1 MRKDLFANR
10 HFRLLFAGQTLN
22 MLGDQ
27 SMIIVLGIWV
37 KQLTG
42 SNSAAGL
49 IFMVLAIP
57 GPLAP
62 FTGLLV
68 DRLPRRR
75 VLITNDLLSALLV
88 LSLLFVRDR
97 GDVWLIYVVAFG
109 YGLSFQVYRAAR
121 GGLVHSM
128 LPEDLLGDANG
139 IFSSL
144 GQGLRI
150 AGPLIG
156 AGLFGLIGGGAVATL
171 DAATFVASAS
181 VFLLLSDVPDLVRER
196 PAEPPRLL
204 QELVAGAR
212 HVFRT
217 PQLRRVV
224 LSAAV
229 AFSAAAMVDVAIFAL
244 VDQGLH
250 RPATFIGLLVSAQGA
265 GSVIAGIFIGGV
277 LRRIGEI
284 GAASAG
290 FGLCGIGLG
299 LVATAN
305 IWAVVIGALLAGL
318 GLPTV
323 LVANMTLLQRR
334 TANEL
339 QGRVIAASEAIIDIP
354 FAISIGL
361 GAVVISVIGYRT
373 IYLLDGLVFIVV
385 GLLLVRSVRDTWPA
399 PSEPSAQP
407 PPPADQPAGSPAVEP
422 AVEAAAQPAVQPAVE
437 PAAEPAGKPAGEP
450 AAQPAAQASAR
461 SADQPAG

>member
-1 MRKDLFANR
+1 MRKDLFR
-10 HFRLLFAGQTLN
+10 HRNFRVLFFGQALN
-22 MLGDQ
+22 MFGDQ

-42 SNSAAGL
+42 SNGAAGL
-49 IFMVLAIP
+49 IFMLLAVS

-68 DRLPRRR
+68 DRLPRRK

-97 GDVWLIYVVAFG
+97 SDVWIIYFVAFG

-128 LPEDLLGDANG
+128 LPAELLGDANG

-150 AGPLIG
+150 IGPVIG

-171 DAATFVASAS
+171 DAATFLISACFF
-181 VFLLLSDVPDLVRER
+181 VVLRRVPDLIRER
-196 PAEPPRLL
+196 PEEPPQLL
-204 QELVAGAR
+204 HELVAGAR
-212 HVFRT
+212 HLFRT
-217 PQLRRVV
+217 PELRQVV
-224 LSAAV
+224 LSAAI
-229 AFSAAAMVDVAIFAL
+229 AFSAAGMIDVAIFAM

-250 RPATFIGLLVSAQGA
+250 KPATFLGVLVSVQGA
-265 GSVIAGIFIGGV
+265 GSVIAGLLIGGV

-290 FGLCGIGLG
+290 FALCGVGLA
-299 LVATAN
+299 LVGTATLP
-305 IWAVVIGALLAGL
+305 AVIAGAALAGL

-334 TANEL
+334 TSNEL
-339 QGRVIAASEAIIDIP
+339 QGRVIAASEALIDVP
-354 FAISIGL
+354 FAASIGL
-361 GAVVISVIGYRT
+361 GAIVISAIGYRT
-373 IYLLDGLVFIVV
+373 IYLADAAVFCIVAV
-385 GLLLVRSVRDTWPA
+385 YLLRSVGATRPA
-399 PSEPSAQP
+399 PA
-407 PPPADQPAGSPAVEP
+407 PAPAS
-422 AVEAAAQPAVQPAVE
+422 
-437 PAAEPAGKPAGEP
+437 
-450 AAQPAAQASAR
+450 
-461 SADQPAG
+461 

>member
-1 MRKDLFANR
+1 MRKELFADRN
-10 HFRLLFAGQTLN
+10 FRLLFAGQALN
-22 MLGDQ
+22 MFGDQ

-97 GDVWLIYVVAFG
+97 GQVWLIYVVAFG

-128 LPEDLLGDANG
+128 LPADLLGDANG

-150 AGPLIG
+150 IGPVVG
-156 AGLFGLIGGGAVATL
+156 AGLFGLLGGGAVATL
-171 DAATFVASAS
+171 DAVTFLISAGF
-181 VFLLLSDVPDLVRER
+181 FLVLRRVPDLTRER

-204 QELVAGAR
+204 PELVAGAR
-212 HVFRT
+212 HVLRT
-217 PQLRRVV
+217 PELRRVV
-224 LSAAV
+224 LSASV

-250 RPATFIGLLVSAQGA
+250 RPATFIGLLVGAQGA
-265 GSVIAGIFIGGV
+265 GSVVAGILIGGV

-290 FGLCGIGLG
+290 FALCALGLG
-299 LVATAN
+299 LVGTALLP
-305 IWAVVIGALLAGL
+305 AVVAGAALAGL

-334 TANEL
+334 TSNEL
-339 QGRVIAASEAIIDIP
+339 QGRVIAASEAMIDIP

-373 IYLLDGLVFIVV
+373 IYLADAVVFAVV
-385 GLLLVRSVRDTWPA
+385 AALLLRSVHETRPA
-399 PSEPSAQP
+399 PA
-407 PPPADQPAGSPAVEP
+407 PAPAPAT
-422 AVEAAAQPAVQPAVE
+422 
-437 PAAEPAGKPAGEP
+437 
-450 AAQPAAQASAR
+450 
-461 SADQPAG
+461 

>member
-1 MRKDLFANR
+1 MMRKELFR
-10 HFRLLFAGQTLN
+10 HRNFRLLFAGQALN
-22 MLGDQ
+22 MFGDQ

-37 KQLTG
+37 KSLTG

-57 GPLAP
+57 APLAP

-75 VLITNDLLSALLV
+75 VLIVNDLLSALLV
-88 LSLLFVRDR
+88 LSLLLVRDR
-97 GDVWLIYVVAFG
+97 GQVWLIYLVAFG

-128 LPEDLLGDANG
+128 LPEELLGEANG
-139 IFSSL
+139 IFSAL

-150 AGPLIG
+150 IGPVVG
-156 AGLFGLIGGGAVATL
+156 AGLFGLFGGGAVASL
-171 DAATFVASAS
+171 DAATFVLSAGFF
-181 VFLLLSDVPDLVRER
+181 VVLRRVPDLARER

-204 QELVAGAR
+204 HELMAGAR
-212 HVFRT
+212 HVLRT
-217 PQLRRVV
+217 PQLRLVV

-250 RPATFIGLLVSAQGA
+250 RPATFIGLLVAAQGA
-265 GSVIAGIFIGGV
+265 GSVVAGLAIGAV

-284 GAASAG
+284 AAASVG
-290 FGLCGIGLG
+290 FALCGAGLG
-299 LVATAN
+299 LVGTAALP
-305 IWAVVIGALLAGL
+305 AVVVGAALAGL

-334 TANEL
+334 TSNEL
-339 QGRVIAASEAIIDIP
+339 QGRVIAASEAMIDIP
-354 FAISIGL
+354 FAVSIGL
-361 GAVVISVIGYRT
+361 GALVISVVGYRT
-373 IYLLDGLVFIVV
+373 IYLADAAVFAIVAA
-385 GLLLVRSVRDTWPA
+385 LLLRSVSETRPVATPA
-399 PSEPSAQP
+399 P
-407 PPPADQPAGSPAVEP
+407 
-422 AVEAAAQPAVQPAVE
+422 
-437 PAAEPAGKPAGEP
+437 
-450 AAQPAAQASAR
+450 AS
-461 SADQPAG
+461 